1 MSLCAYV
8 SLIAAFLESSP
19 SGEQYE
25 EEGPG
30 RRKHCLFVRRLQN
43 DWREWL
49 PYPSAESAAALAQ
62 QSLGLPGRVAG
73 WCKTEH
79 CAPMRMNRA
88 VAGAGH
94 REVAGGGEVGQG
106 CSG

>member
-1 MSLCAYV
+1 MSLCTYV

-62 QSLGLPGRVAG
+62 QRLGLPRRVAG

-79 CAPMRMNRA
+79 CAPMRMKDQGTGRWL
-88 VAGAGH
+88 
-94 REVAGGGEVGQG
+94 EGERLDKEIVG